1 MEILHVTGIILAAVG
16 ALNWGLVA
24 LFNFDLVGKV
34 TGAGEFGARNGASR
48 VVYVLVAAAGVISL
62 LTIPSVI

>member
-24 LFNFDLVGKV
+24 LFNFDLVAKL
-34 TGAGEFGARNGASR
+34 TGAGEFGARNSLSR
-48 VVYVLVAAAGVISL
+48 LIYVLVAAAGVISL
-62 LTIPSVI
+62 MAIPSVN